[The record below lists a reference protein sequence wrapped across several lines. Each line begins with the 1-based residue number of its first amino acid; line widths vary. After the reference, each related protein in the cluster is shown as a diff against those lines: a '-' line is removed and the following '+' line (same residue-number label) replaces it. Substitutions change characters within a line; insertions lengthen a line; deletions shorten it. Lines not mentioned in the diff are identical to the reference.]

1 MNIHLPNGTRHY
13 TAGTYSFYEEHKEHS
28 GQQLWLHLIRYGAVM
43 CEGVVYWILFQKS
56 IVVIMLV
63 QTKLSS
69 ESQISMNKFLNDY
82 KT

>member
-43 CEGVVYWILFQKS
+43 CEGVVYWGKHMLFKA
-56 IVVIMLV
+56 I
-63 QTKLSS
+63 
-69 ESQISMNKFLNDY
+69 NKADVSLY
-82 KT
+82 LLRGRV